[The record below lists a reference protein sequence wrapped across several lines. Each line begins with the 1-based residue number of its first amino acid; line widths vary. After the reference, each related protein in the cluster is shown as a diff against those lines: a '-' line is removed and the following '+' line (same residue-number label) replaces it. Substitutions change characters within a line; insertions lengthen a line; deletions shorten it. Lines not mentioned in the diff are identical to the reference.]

1 MESSPPQLQ
10 VGQVFGAYRLDRF
23 LGEGGMAQVFRAVRE
38 EDGETVALKIMK
50 TDMLEDDVY
59 KHRFVHEARSAS
71 EVRHENL
78 VPILEAGEEAGHPYL
93 AAGYV
98 RGRTLEER
106 IEAEGPL
113 PLRDTIR
120 IATDVAAGLDALHQ
134 AGVVHRDIKSS
145 NILIDEEGTALLTD
159 FGLARGRAYT
169 RLTQPGQV
177 VGTLD
182 YLAPE
187 LIRGQPATPA
197 TDVYALGC
205 TVFEC
210 VAGRTPFGHLTVF
223 QVGMAHLGDTPPD
236 PGTDRDDWSPDLSF
250 ALLQAL
256 EKEPERRPPTATA
269 YTTMLQVAAAGARGS
284 R

>member
-1 MESSPPQLQ
+1 MESSSSQLQ
-10 VGQVFGAYRLDRF
+10 VGQTFGRYRLDRF

-50 TDMLEDDVY
+50 ADMIEDDVY

-71 EVRHENL
+71 TVRHANL
-78 VPILEAGEEAGHPYL
+78 VPIYEAGEAGGHPYL

-98 RGRTLEER
+98 RGQTLEQR
-106 IEAEGPL
+106 IEADGAL
-113 PLRDTIR
+113 PLGDVLR
-120 IATDVAAGLDALHQ
+120 IATQVASGLDALHE
-134 AGVVHRDIKSS
+134 ASVVHRDIKSS
-145 NILIDEEGTALLTD
+145 NILLDEEGRALLTD
-159 FGLARGRAYT
+159 FGLARGQAYT

-177 VGTLD
+177 LGTLD

-187 LIRGQPATPA
+187 LIRGHPATPA

-205 TVFEC
+205 TVYEC

-236 PGTDRDDWSPDLSF
+236 PGADRDDWTPDLSF
-250 ALLQAL
+250 ALVQAL

-269 YTTMLQVAAAGARGS
+269 YTTMLQVAAAGAKGPS
-284 R
+284 